1 MIRRIWWQ
9 TQPNSII
16 VNPSNSNVVLY
27 NVHGKSVWYVLG
39 WILGLVLGLVIGVVL
54 TVVTIVNY
62 PVVNHSFFAWIVSN
76 K

>member
-1 MIRRIWWQ
+1 M
-9 TQPNSII
+9 
-16 VNPSNSNVVLY
+16 VLY

-62 PVVNHSFFAWIVSN
+62 PVVNHSFFA
-76 K
+76 